1 LHLIGDFRQK
11 INRPIPGFVYGM
23 MFTPYIH
30 IELKGVKRPMEI
42 TLKILMLEDVVEDV
56 ELITRTL
63 KKAGLLFEVRQ
74 EDTRDGFIKA
84 LDEYDADVILS
95 DHSLP
100 QFNSVEALTIVKK
113 YDIKTPFILV
123 TGAVSEE
130 FAVTCL
136 KEGADDYVLKSNLAR
151 LPNAIR
157 NALKQREA
165 EDAKFKAAQAL
176 QSQNAELKKINKELD
191 SFVYSVSHNL
201 RAPLM
206 SVLGLLDLAKHEN
219 HSHNG
224 SLEQYFSMMETSIH
238 KLDDTVKEILD
249 YSRNARQ
256 NITIE
261 QIDLRK
267 LIDDNFDKMQ
277 FMPGVQNIERHIEV
291 NEQAPYYS
299 DQYRLSVIM
308 NNLVSNAIKYY
319 DPNKEHSFINIF
331 VHIDPMKATIE
342 FQDNGIGIDEKYIEK
357 VFDMFFR
364 GTEKNK
370 GAGLGLYIVKEAVEK
385 LKGKIDIQSRVG
397 HGTTFVLE
405 LPNFLSSNNMIN
417 NNRMEAAY

>member
-1 LHLIGDFRQK
+1 MK
-11 INRPIPGFVYGM
+11 S
-23 MFTPYIH
+23 
-30 IELKGVKRPMEI
+30 
-42 TLKILMLEDVVEDV
+42 TLKILILEDVEDDV
-56 ELITRTL
+56 ELIKRTL
-63 KKAGLLFEVRQ
+63 RKAGVEFEARQ
-74 EDTRDGFIKA
+74 EDTRDGFLRA
-84 LDEYDADVILS
+84 LHEYEADVILS

-100 QFNSVEALTIVKK
+100 QFDSVEALALSKEHAPNV
-113 YDIKTPFILV
+113 PFILV

-165 EDAKFKAAQAL
+165 EDAKMRAALAL

-219 HSHNG
+219 QNNKSE
-224 SLEQYFSMMETSIH
+224 LELYFSMMETSIH
-238 KLDDTVKEILD
+238 KLDETVKEILD

-256 NITIE
+256 NVSIE
-261 QIDLRK
+261 KIDLK
-267 LIDDNFDKMQ
+267 KVIDEHFEKMQ
-277 FMPGVQNIERHIEV
+277 FMPGSQSIERIITIEKK
-291 NEQAPYYS
+291 ADFHS
-299 DQYRLSVIM
+299 DNYRLSVIM
-308 NNLVSNAIKYY
+308 NNLISNAIKYH
-319 DPNKEHSFINIF
+319 DPKKSQPFIRIT
-331 VHIDPMKATIE
+331 VHVDEEKASMTFE
-342 FQDNGIGIDEKYIEK
+342 DNGIGIEERYLDK

-370 GAGLGLYIVKEAVEK
+370 GAGLGLYIVKEAIDK
-385 LKGKIDIQSRVG
+385 LGGKIAIQSTVG
-397 HGTTFVLE
+397 EGTQFYIQ
-405 LPNFLSSNNMIN
+405 LPNFIASDASVNDTV
-417 NNRMEAAY
+417 EAIY

>member
-1 LHLIGDFRQK
+1 
-11 INRPIPGFVYGM
+11 
-23 MFTPYIH
+23 
-30 IELKGVKRPMEI
+30 MEI
-42 TLKILMLEDVVEDV
+42 TLKILILEDMMEDV
-56 ELITRTL
+56 ELIERTL
-63 KKAGLLFEVRQ
+63 RKAGLRFSVRQ
-74 EDTRDGFIKA
+74 EDSREGFINA
-84 LDEYDADVILS
+84 LQTYDADVILS

-100 QFNSVEALTIVKK
+100 QFNSVEALALVKK
-113 YDIKTPFILV
+113 AKLTTPFILV

-157 NALKQREA
+157 NSLKQKEA
-165 EDAKFKAAQAL
+165 EDAKTKAAQAL

-206 SVLGLLDLAKHEN
+206 SVLGLLDLAKNEN
-219 HSHNG
+219 HATNE
-224 SLEQYFSMMETSIH
+224 SLDQYFSMMESSIH
-238 KLDDTVKEILD
+238 KLDETVKEILD

-256 NITIE
+256 NIMVE

-267 LIDDNFDKMQ
+267 IIDDHFDKMQ
-277 FMPGVQNIERHIEV
+277 FMPGSQDIERQITVKEKS
-291 NEQAPYYS
+291 PYYS
-299 DQYRLSVIM
+299 DRYRLSVIV

-319 DPNKEHSFINIF
+319 DSNKDNPFIRINI
-331 VHIDPMKATIE
+331 VVDQTKAIVE
-342 FQDNGIGIDEKYIEK
+342 FQDNGIGIAEEYLEK

-370 GAGLGLYIVKEAVEK
+370 GAGLGLYIVREAVEK
-385 LKGKIDIQSRVG
+385 LRGKIDIKSRLG
-397 HGTTFVLE
+397 QGTTFTLE
-405 LPNFLSSNNMIN
+405 LPNFMSSNNTVN
-417 NNRMEAAY
+417 NNLMEAAY